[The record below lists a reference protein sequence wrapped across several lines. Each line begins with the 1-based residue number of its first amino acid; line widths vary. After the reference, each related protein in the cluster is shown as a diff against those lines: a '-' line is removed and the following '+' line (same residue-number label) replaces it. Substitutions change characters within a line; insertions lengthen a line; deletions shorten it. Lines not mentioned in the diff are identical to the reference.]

1 MGLTAA
7 EASLLVRLRWLISL
21 RWVAAAGVLG
31 LSALATQVLGFR
43 IPLSALQALG
53 IVIAAYNLVLRE
65 ALGPRRLPRAEGSTG
80 YLLLCA
86 NLQIALDLL
95 ALTLVIHFTGGL
107 ESPLSLFYVFHMII
121 ASMLLTAPA
130 AFAQATVAFVSY
142 LVMLAL
148 EAQGVVG
155 HYPLG
160 VAMTAGAYRSSQAWP
175 LVLTLGAALYVAV
188 FLASS
193 IAGELRRRDAQM
205 ADLTRELAQQAQSC
219 HLAYADLEETQ
230 RSQVEYMRRI
240 AHELKSPLSAICMM
254 LKAILDTSSSC
265 LPPRQQEMMARADAR
280 AKAAL
285 DLTEDLL
292 TLSEI
297 REARD
302 VEGPA
307 EVSLAHLVESV
318 VAEEE
323 VLAKEQGLA
332 LVAEVETGLPLVRGY
347 QSELI
352 ALVRNLLSNAT
363 RHSHPGGRVW
373 LRAYQD
379 RDQVV
384 LQVQDEGIGI
394 PAEELDRIFEEFY
407 RSSASRKA
415 GIPGTGLGLAIVRSI
430 VEHHQAQI
438 AVDSEPG
445 RGSTFTVRL
454 PQA

>member
-1 MGLTAA
+1 MGLTAS

-31 LSALATQVLGFR
+31 LSALSAQMLRFP
-43 IPLSALQALG
+43 IALFALQALG
-53 IVIAAYNLVLRE
+53 ILIAVYNLLLRE
-65 ALGPRRLPRAEGSTG
+65 ALGPRHLPRPGGSTP

-86 NLQIALDLL
+86 NLQIGLDLL

-142 LVMLAL
+142 LVTLAL
-148 EAQGVVG
+148 EARGLIG
-155 HYPLG
+155 HYSLG
-160 VAMTAGAYRSSQAWP
+160 IAMTGDAYRSPQAWP
-175 LVLTLGAALYVAV
+175 LVLALGAALYVAV

-193 IAGELRRRDAQM
+193 IAGELRRREAQM

-219 HLAYADLEETQ
+219 HLAYAGLEETQ

-254 LKAILDTSSSC
+254 LKAILGTSSSC
-265 LPPRQQEMMARADAR
+265 LPPRQQDMMTRADAR

-297 REARD
+297 REAHD
-302 VEGPA
+302 AEAPS

-323 VLAKEQGLA
+323 VLAREQGLA
-332 LVAEVETGLPLVRGY
+332 LVAEIQAGLPLVRGY

-363 RHSHPGGRVW
+363 RHSHSGGRVW

-379 RDQVV
+379 QEQVV

-394 PAEELDRIFEEFY
+394 PADELDRIFEEFY

-430 VEHHQAQI
+430 LEHHQAQI
-438 AVDSEPG
+438 SVDSEPG

-454 PQA
+454 PRA